1 MMTIRQA
8 INKYNMA
15 KANYLDKDLLYVIF
29 NTSTCLIITM
39 NNGVKIFLD
48 IHPEMDYME
57 KEEFKLELPNKNG
70 VFKRISFEILCNNV
84 ESLKIPLSMTNKITK
99 SSCNG
104 VAYYVDLAKEKV
116 INEFISLNGGI
127 NLDDLQENIN
137 EMWNV

>member
-57 KEEFKLELPNKNG
+57 RFIAKEYKPE
-70 VFKRISFEILCNNV
+70 
-84 ESLKIPLSMTNKITK
+84 LSMTNKITK

>member
-1 MMTIRQA
+1 MMTIRQV

-39 NNGVKIFLD
+39 NNGMKIFLD
-48 IHPEMDYME
+48 IHPEMDYMK

-70 VFKRISFEILCNNV
+70 VFKRISFEILYNNV
-84 ESLKIPLSMTNKITK
+84 EDLKIPLSMANKITK

-127 NLDDLQENIN
+127 NLDDLQKNIN